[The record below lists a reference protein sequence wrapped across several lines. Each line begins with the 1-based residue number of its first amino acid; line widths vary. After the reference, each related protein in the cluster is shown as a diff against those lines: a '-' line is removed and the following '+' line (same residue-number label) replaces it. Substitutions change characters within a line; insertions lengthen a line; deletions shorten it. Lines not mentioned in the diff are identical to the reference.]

1 MQVIDQLNTNNF
13 ELYAFR
19 NYNNPQCVEIE
30 EFYEDLSRFKYLK
43 KLLNRYLQNDD
54 LKDRIIMNHVIT
66 IMNVFG
72 NEAGMRMLEFKLDE
86 VHYPVIK
93 PFLLHLGYLR
103 HTDMVEVNLDPR
115 IVQAIRDEH
124 YR

>member
-1 MQVIDQLNTNNF
+1 VQVIDTLNNKNF

-30 EFYEDLSRFKYLK
+30 EFHEDVNRFKYLK
-43 KLLNRYLQNDD
+43 KLLNRHLQKGD

-72 NEAGMRMLEFKLDE
+72 NDAGMRMLIFKLDE
-86 VHYPVIK
+86 EHYPVIK

-103 HTDMVEVNLDPR
+103 HNDMVSVGLDPK
-115 IVQAIRDEH
+115 IVQAIRNEH